1 MEVLWFPL
9 RRSGAAPPS
18 RDYLIP
24 MLQAVQ
30 EQVCRGTAC
39 HVKGSFNLLETLQR
53 ELGIEAGATT
63 RDGLFS
69 LEVVACL
76 EACSIAPV
84 MTVREIKVRELRA

>member
-9 RRSGAAPPS
+9 RRS
-18 RDYLIP
+18 
-24 MLQAVQ
+24 
-30 EQVCRGTAC
+30 
-39 HVKGSFNLLETLQR
+39 
-53 ELGIEAGATT
+53 GATT

-76 EACSIAPV
+76 EACSITPV